1 MDAQHPDI
9 LDLTCIFDLVR
20 EDFDAVNALIPDQMS
35 SDVPLIREVGNYVVR
50 SGGKRLRPLV
60 VLLAAHTCNFEGA
73 EHIRLATLVE
83 FLHSATLLHDD
94 VVDDSDMRRGS
105 LTAKAKWNN
114 STSILVG
121 DFIYSRAFQLMV
133 SLDSMDV
140 MDIMSKATNTIA
152 EGEVMQLANIGNT
165 QLDESSYME
174 IIRCKT
180 ALLFQA
186 AAHTAATLARSPDT
200 VTDALR
206 NFGLHFGL
214 AFQLIDDWLDYAG
227 DSSVMGKKAGNDLT
241 EGKITLPLI
250 QTLSYGTK
258 SESDL
263 VRRAIQ
269 MRSIDRLSEVLQ
281 AVRSS
286 GALAYTRKRAMHHVK
301 RAISELSVVPDSPYK
316 RGLASLASYII
327 DRTN

>member
-1 MDAQHPDI
+1 M
-9 LDLTCIFDLVR
+9 DLTRIFDLVR
-20 EDFDAVNALIPDQMS
+20 EDIDAVNALIPDQMS

-60 VLLAAHTCNFEGA
+60 VLLTAHACGSEGSA
-73 EHIRLATLVE
+73 HIRLATLVE

-94 VVDDSDMRRGS
+94 VVDDSDLRRSS

-165 QLDESSYME
+165 QLDEPSYTE

-180 ALLFQA
+180 ALLFEA
-186 AAHTAATLARSPDT
+186 AAHTASVLADSQTRIA
-200 VTDALR
+200 DALK

-214 AFQLIDDWLDYAG
+214 AFQLVDDWLDYAG
-227 DSSVMGKKAGNDLT
+227 DSSAMGKKAGNDLA

-250 QTLSYGTK
+250 HTLSHGTK

-269 MRSIDRLSEVLQ
+269 LRSIDRLSEVLQ
-281 AVRSS
+281 AVRGS
-286 GALAYTRKRAMHHVK
+286 GALAYTQRKAIHHAEQAV
-301 RAISELSVVPDSPYK
+301 SELSSVPDSPFK
-316 RGLASLASYII
+316 RGLASLASYIV
-327 DRTN
+327 DRTS